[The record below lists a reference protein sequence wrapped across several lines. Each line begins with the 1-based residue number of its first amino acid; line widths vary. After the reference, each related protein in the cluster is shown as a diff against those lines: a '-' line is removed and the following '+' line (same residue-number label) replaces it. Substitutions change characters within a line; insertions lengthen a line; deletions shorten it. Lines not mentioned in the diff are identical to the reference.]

1 MEIKP
6 ILYVTDD
13 SETVSEIVQDL
24 SCMKAPI
31 HWGFQHADWHESCFQ
46 KCVVHEKICAVILSI
61 TCEIAARVCS
71 ESLDASQS
79 KDCQTSQA
87 DGGMGRLS
95 RFCIYLLNK
104 IIVENNFSWEDV
116 TVSSSHKHCNWQV
129 QLTDIDILFL
139 VSFLILVFIIILTLC
154 CHFYSEFEAILPNKP

>member
-13 SETVSEIVQDL
+13 SETICKIVEDL
-24 SCMKAPI
+24 SCVKAPNL
-31 HWGFQHADWHESCFQ
+31 WGFRHADWHESCFQ

-61 TCEIAARVCS
+61 TGEIAARICS
-71 ESLDASQS
+71 ESFDADQS

-87 DGGMGRLS
+87 EGQMGRLS

-116 TVSSSHKHCNWQV
+116 TVSSSHNTAIGKCN
-129 QLTDIDILFL
+129 
-139 VSFLILVFIIILTLC
+139 
-154 CHFYSEFEAILPNKP
+154 